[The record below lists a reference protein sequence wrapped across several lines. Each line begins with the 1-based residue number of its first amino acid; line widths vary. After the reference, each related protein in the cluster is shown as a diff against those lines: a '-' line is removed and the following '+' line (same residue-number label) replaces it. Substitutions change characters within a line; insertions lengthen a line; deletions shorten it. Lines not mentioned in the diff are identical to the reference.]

1 VTHFSAKL
9 LIAAVVS
16 FTAVACM
23 HNASAPSSPEAGL
36 ENVNPP
42 DMFTTTEYGS
52 AAVAEYAF
60 VSPDRETEE
69 TETAR
74 HLPPPT
80 TVTRMVTGSQLHSSG
95 GTSLALK

>member
-16 FTAVACM
+16 FTAAACM

-69 TETAR
+69 TGR

-80 TVTRMVTGSQLHSSG
+80 MATKMVVGSQAHSSG